1 MENGNWI
8 LALGLSLFAGLATG
22 VGGLLVLLF
31 KTTNRKF
38 LSVSLGFSA
47 GIMIY
52 ISFMEILP
60 DAKSKL
66 DASMGIQAGGWST
79 LAAFFIG
86 ILLIA
91 GIDKLIP
98 SYENPHEMHSIE
110 EAGRCDV
117 TTAPPK
123 RHPLLKTTAMTAVAI
138 TIHNFPEG
146 MATFVSGMNGLK
158 LGIAIAIAVAIHNI
172 PEGIAVAIPAYCAT
186 GSRRK
191 AFRYS
196 VLSGIAEP
204 IGAIFAFLF
213 LSPFLSSIVMGF
225 LFAGIA
231 GVMVYISFDE
241 LLPTAR
247 EYGEHH
253 LAIYGLLS
261 GMLVM
266 GISLQLLL

>member
-1 MENGNWI
+1 MENNWI
-8 LALGLSLFAGLATG
+8 LALLLSLFAGLSTG
-22 VGGLLVLLF
+22 IGGLLVLVL
-31 KTTNRKF
+31 KTTNKKF

-47 GIMIY
+47 GIMIF
-52 ISFMEILP
+52 ISFVEILP
-60 DAKSKL
+60 DAKSHL
-66 DASMGIQAGGWST
+66 VEGMGAKPGGWLT
-79 LAAFFIG
+79 LVAFFAG

-98 SYENPHEMHSIE
+98 SYENPHEMHRIE
-110 EAGRCDV
+110 EADQCKVDP
-117 TTAPPK
+117 APHK
-123 RHPLLKTTAMTAVAI
+123 LIKTTVLTAVAI
-138 TIHNFPEG
+138 TLHNFPEG
-146 MATFVSGMNGLK
+146 MATFISGMNGYK
-158 LGIAIAIAVAIHNI
+158 LGIAIAVAVAIHNI

-191 AFRYS
+191 AFLYS
-196 VLSGIAEP
+196 LISGAAEP
-204 IGAIFAFLF
+204 VGAVFAFLF
-213 LSPFLSSIVMGF
+213 LAPFLNSTVMGL

-231 GVMVYISFDE
+231 GIMVYISFDE

-266 GISLQLLL
+266 GISLQLLM